1 MVTLTRVG
9 DNDRSTSVLIVIKQH
24 YTIRTS
30 KLTLWFLQSFI
41 TNALPKLSYS
51 PKGPKHTQNK
61 TLLSHSETCKKKA
74 TNTDTVKAK
83 RERTKEMDLEA
94 VGDLVLHTILSNLT
108 PKDTAIAA
116 CVSNKLKSSA
126 SADILWS
133 KFCSQELDLNEPIDP
148 LGNPTPSFKVRTS
161 FFAFSPMPILPSSPI
176 FIRSL
181 LGFLYSNICFYIMY
195 VNWNVKLSFFFFII
209 WVMKYETNKLNSLFN
224 FSS

>member
-1 MVTLTRVG
+1 MVRVG
-9 DNDRSTSVLIVIKQH
+9 SGLKPKSAKTYPKQKHCCLI
-24 YTIRTS
+24 
-30 KLTLWFLQSFI
+30 
-41 TNALPKLSYS
+41 A
-51 PKGPKHTQNK
+51 KHVK
-61 TLLSHSETCKKKA
+61 KKKA

-83 RERTKEMDLEA
+83 RERKKEMDLEA

-161 FFAFSPMPILPSSPI
+161 FFAFSPMPILLSSPI

-181 LGFLYSNICFYIMY
+181 LGFLYSNFCFYIMY
-195 VNWNVKLSFFFFII
+195 VNWNVKLSFFI